1 MATQKI
7 YIHEFEAQDYE
18 VIALHTSLEDSR
30 LAFHLNRQLDV
41 LLARTLE
48 DLHIQIKEG
57 STGLSRFEFYDEFR
71 FITWHLVQNKSEVI
85 TEMQGPGALFAT
97 LKNDI
102 ATSVYLLPEHKKVD
116 YILKIDNLEN
126 DVDLDEVIRKI
137 SEIEWVSMAYRIDKN
152 KLKSKH
158 NLIF

>member
-30 LAFHLNRQLDV
+30 LAFHLNRQLNV
-41 LLARTLE
+41 LLARTQE

-57 STGLSRFEFYDEFR
+57 STGLSRFEFYDESR

-85 TEMQGPGALFAT
+85 TETQGPGVLFAT
-97 LKNDI
+97 LTNDV

-126 DVDLDEVIRKI
+126 DIDLEEVLRKI